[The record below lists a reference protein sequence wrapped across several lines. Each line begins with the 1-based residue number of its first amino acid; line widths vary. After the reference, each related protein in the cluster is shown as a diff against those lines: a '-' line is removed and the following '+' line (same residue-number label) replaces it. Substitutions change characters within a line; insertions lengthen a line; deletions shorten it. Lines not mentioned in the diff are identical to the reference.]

1 MISKERRYS
10 IGIILLSICAGVSG
24 CNKGEK
30 EVQPEVAVQVAKV
43 EAKPLTETITADAVV
58 FPIRQ
63 SAITSKVT
71 APIKKLY
78 VQRGDRVHEGQLLV
92 ALENADIAASV
103 TENRGGYEQAEA
115 VHATATQAGIP
126 EETRKAE
133 LDLQQ
138 AKETLEAQTKLL
150 ESRKLLFQQGALPRK
165 DLDAAN
171 VSYTQAKA
179 QYEMAERHLASL
191 KSVGI
196 GASIKS
202 ANAQLIQA
210 RGKFQGAEAQLA
222 YTEIHSPLDG
232 YVTDRPNYAG
242 EMAPAGSPIITVMD
256 TSSVI
261 AKAHISQLQ
270 AMRLKLNDE
279 AQIIAA
285 VGGQSVA
292 GKVTLIS
299 PALDPNSTTVEVWV
313 TAPNKTQQLR
323 PGSAAKVQIKTKQVQ
338 QALAIPQNAVTQNES
353 RKPAVLVVEGDV
365 ANLREIQTGIKDDE
379 TGLIEVVSGLKAGEI
394 VVTDQAYGL
403 PDKTKVKV
411 QTAESPG
418 QPPTANSSGKGEKE

>member
-1 MISKERRYS
+1 MISNEKRNWF
-10 IGIILLSICAGVSG
+10 GIILLSICAGVSG

-30 EVQPEVAVQVAKV
+30 EVQPVVAVQVAKA
-43 EAKPLTETITADAVV
+43 EPKSLTETIIADAVV

-63 SAITSKVT
+63 AAITSKVT

-78 VQRGDRVHEGQLLV
+78 VQRGDRVHQGQLL
-92 ALENADIAASV
+92 ATLENADIAASV

-138 AKETLEAQTKLL
+138 AKENLDAQTKLL
-150 ESRKLLFQQGALPRK
+150 ESRRLLFEQGALPRK

-179 QYEMAERHLASL
+179 QYEIAERHLASL
-191 KSVGI
+191 KAVGT

-202 ANAQLIQA
+202 ANAQLAQA

-222 YTEIHSPLDG
+222 YTEIHSPIDG
-232 YVTDRPNYAG
+232 FVTERPNYAG
-242 EMAPAGSPIITVMD
+242 ETAPAGSPIITVMD

-261 AKAHISQLQ
+261 AKAHISQTQ
-270 AMRLKLNDE
+270 AMRLKINDE
-279 AQIIAA
+279 AEIIAA
-285 VGGQSVA
+285 GSEHSVA

-313 TAPNKTQQLR
+313 TAANKNQQVR
-323 PGSAAKVQIKTKQVQ
+323 PGSAVKVQIKTKQVQ
-338 QALAIPQNAVTQNES
+338 QALAIPQNAIIQNEGG
-353 RKPAVLVVEGDV
+353 KPAVLVVEGDV

-379 TGLIEVVSGLKAGEI
+379 TGLVQVTSGLKAGEV

-411 QTAESPG
+411 QTAESAG
-418 QPPTANSSGKGEKE
+418 QPSANSSGKGEKE